1 MTFTSKLEQLE
12 QIHGSLNY
20 NDDIS
25 DYPLAQA
32 ETHGKIKGSG
42 SDGSVLTASP
52 TQFSSLSFTFTA
64 QHVGD
69 FIRIPSGANAGTY
82 KITGFIDANTVSCAS
97 ASFTTESSLSFEI
110 RQWQNLEDDLNYTRT
125 QLREI
130 LGAGVSDWFS
140 DIPTY
145 TNPKDTGTPKRADLS
160 TIAGKTTDAVL
171 RLYPKEA
178 AGQSVSAGN
187 TEISIADTTRYTD
200 TVNKTGLPVSD
211 TGELDETN
219 FSANWVE
226 IIDPQ
231 TGGPVKDASDTV
243 IFGRLIKGTEL
254 TNVKVKFFK
263 DDPLSGSASAFT
275 WTAAEPT
282 VIDVVYAERFT
293 VFDLPE
299 DIGRKRFRVGLE
311 ADAELVNDLTRI
323 KGFVGSDED
332 DLRPTWANTAG
343 FFPLDADP
351 DNLESGINDINDA
364 IGDRQYSANAN
375 LVIDDGET
383 ITASLEKLAGS
394 LADTNVE
401 KITEII
407 TSTIAKETAHTL
419 PGSKTYVPDT
429 GGNGQHMDIILN
441 QGFLTADKLTQT
453 ADYDET
459 SATTVTF
466 HGNINASAAR
476 PAVLTYLIRKSS

>member
-52 TQFSSLSFTFTA
+52 TQFASLSFTFTA

-69 FIRIPSGANAGTY
+69 FIRIPSGPNAGTY

-130 LGAGVSDWFS
+130 LGAGASDWFS

-187 TEISIADTTRYTD
+187 TEISIADT
-200 TVNKTGLPVSD
+200 
-211 TGELDETN
+211 
-219 FSANWVE
+219 
-226 IIDPQ
+226 
-231 TGGPVKDASDTV
+231 V

-263 DDPLSGSASAFT
+263 GDPLSGSASAFT

-282 VIDVVYAERFT
+282 VIDVVYAQRFT

-323 KGFVGSDED
+323 KGFAGSDED
-332 DLRPTWANTAG
+332 DLRPTWTNTAG

-383 ITASLEKLAGS
+383 VTASLEKLAGS